1 MLCGE
6 SLAVQCV
13 AFVIDNCRV
22 FMEIFV
28 AIVIMKTIAIQSPLS
43 ARRSPV
49 LVLLAV
55 TSIASLSS
63 TFRAEAL
70 TGAPKNQVIATVKV
84 GENPD
89 CIVVSPDSKTVYVAN
104 NNGTN
109 GCNSSVSVIDAFDLP
124 RYTVEATICISDYA
138 LYLALSPDGNTLY
151 VSEYPPSLNTDP
163 SANVVEVYDV
173 TNPTNPSFRTRLKV
187 GDDVGGLAASPDG
200 TKLYVTNG
208 SPVYARKISND
219 LAAPG
224 SIYVFNTTTFKQT
237 NNIICHGSPFQVLFV
252 DKGAQAEQ
260 ADVLNEAG
268 AGFIQF
274 IQVALGKLSN
284 STGAGGRIFEPSGMV
299 TNASGSILCVADDV
313 NYVAVCNAQDGTVS
327 AIYPAVSSV
336 FDLEFLGQPALTPNG
351 EYLYVPYG
359 GGGRLGIGY
368 GVQFNPSTGLPVQES
383 NDQVVML
390 NVSTGQI
397 IGSLITVGYNPV
409 WAQVSPDGTTLYV
422 ANNSDGTVSVID
434 ITPN

>member
-1 MLCGE
+1 VPVFKERKVSWG
-6 SLAVQCV
+6 SKRFAVR
-13 AFVIDNCRV
+13 ALRRNALYFAIDNRRQ
-22 FMEIFV
+22 FMEILV
-28 AIVIMKTIAIQSPLS
+28 AIFIMKNIVTQSPLS
-43 ARRSPV
+43 ARRSS
-49 LVLLAV
+49 VLLLLALI
-55 TSIASLSS
+55 SIASVSS
-63 TFRAEAL
+63 ILRAEAAA
-70 TGAPKNQVIATVKV
+70 GVPKNQVIDTVAV

-104 NNGTN
+104 NNGSN

-124 RYTVEATICISDYA
+124 RYRVEATICTYDYA

-151 VSEYPPSLNTDP
+151 VSEYPSLNMNP
-163 SANVVEVYDV
+163 SPDVVEVFDV
-173 TNPTNPSFRTRLKV
+173 TSPTNPRFKTRLTV
-187 GDDVGGLAASPDG
+187 GDDVGGLAVSPDG

-208 SPVYARKISND
+208 SPVYGRHTDAAK

-224 SIYVFNTTTFKQT
+224 SIYVFNTATFKQT
-237 NNIICHGSPFQVLFV
+237 NKIICNGSPFQVLFV

-368 GVQFNPSTGLPVQES
+368 GVQFTPVPVYPCRS
-383 NDQVVML
+383 RMIRLSCSML
-390 NVSTGQI
+390 
-397 IGSLITVGYNPV
+397 
-409 WAQVSPDGTTLYV
+409 APDR
-422 ANNSDGTVSVID
+422 
-434 ITPN
+434 